1 MDNKKKLD
9 IAISL
14 LRMAREQMN
23 VEFRNFNQA
32 RFKDEIKEA
41 RRLQAD
47 VLRGLSYS
55 DASVFEELRENEEED
70 LHE

>member
-1 MDNKKKLD
+1 MNNKEKLD
-9 IAISL
+9 TAIVL
-14 LRMAREQMN
+14 LKMAREQLN
-23 VEFRNFNQA
+23 LEFRNFNQA

-55 DASVFEELRENEEED
+55 DYSVFRELESNDRS
-70 LHE
+70 

>member
-1 MDNKKKLD
+1 MNRKEKLD

-14 LRMAREQMN
+14 LKMAREQLELN
-23 VEFRNFNQA
+23 ISEFNTA
-32 RFKDEIKEA
+32 RFVDEIKEA

-55 DASVFEELRENEEED
+55 DYSVFKELED
-70 LHE
+70 NDRS

>member
-1 MDNKKKLD
+1 MNNKEKLD
-9 IAISL
+9 TAIL
-14 LRMAREQMN
+14 LLKMAREQLN
-23 VEFRNFNQA
+23 LEFSNFNQT

-55 DASVFEELRENEEED
+55 DHSVFRELED
-70 LHE
+70 NDRS

>member
-47 VLRGLSYS
+47 VLRGLSYR
-55 DASVFEELRENEEED
+55 DHSVFEELRENEEEGLYD
-70 LHE
+70 

>member
-1 MDNKKKLD
+1 MDNKTKLD
-9 IAISL
+9 TAISL
-14 LRMAREQMN
+14 LRMAREQMSL
-23 VEFRNFNQA
+23 EPRHFNQT

-55 DASVFEELRENEEED
+55 DASVFEELRENEEEGLYD
-70 LHE
+70 

>member
-9 IAISL
+9 TAITL

-55 DASVFEELRENEEED
+55 DYSVFEELRENEEED
-70 LHE
+70 LHD

>member
-1 MDNKKKLD
+1 MDNKAKLD

-23 VEFRNFNQA
+23 LERRNFNSQ
-32 RFKDEIKEA
+32 RFKEEIVEA

-47 VLRGLSYS
+47 VLRNLKNY
-55 DASVFEELRENEEED
+55 SVFEELRENEEED
-70 LHE
+70 LHD

>member
-1 MDNKKKLD
+1 MNNKEKLD
-9 IAISL
+9 TAIL
-14 LRMAREQMN
+14 LLKMAREQLDLK
-23 VEFRNFNQA
+23 FSDFNQT

-55 DASVFEELRENEEED
+55 NYSVFKELED
-70 LHE
+70 NDRS

>member
-9 IAISL
+9 MAIGL

>member
-1 MDNKKKLD
+1 MDNKTKLD
-9 IAISL
+9 TAISL
-14 LRMAREQMN
+14 LKMAREQMN
-23 VEFRNFNQA
+23 VEFINFNQA

>member
-1 MDNKKKLD
+1 MDNKTKLD
-9 IAISL
+9 TAITL

-55 DASVFEELRENEEED
+55 DASVFEELRENEGED
-70 LHE
+70 LHD

>member
-1 MDNKKKLD
+1 MNNKEKLD
-9 IAISL
+9 TAIL
-14 LRMAREQMN
+14 LLKMAREQLDLK
-23 VEFRNFNQA
+23 FSDFNQT

-55 DASVFEELRENEEED
+55 DYLVFRELENND
-70 LHE
+70 RS

>member
-9 IAISL
+9 TAITL

-55 DASVFEELRENEEED
+55 NYSVFEELRENEEED

>member
-1 MDNKKKLD
+1 MNNKTKLD
-9 IAISL
+9 VAISL
-14 LRMAREQMN
+14 LRMAREQMSL
-23 VEFRNFNQA
+23 EPRYFNQT

-55 DASVFEELRENEEED
+55 DASVFKELRENEEEGLYD
-70 LHE
+70 

>member
-1 MDNKKKLD
+1 MNNKEKLD
-9 IAISL
+9 TAIVL
-14 LRMAREQMN
+14 LKMAREQLN
-23 VEFRNFNQA
+23 LDFSNFNQT

-55 DASVFEELRENEEED
+55 DYSVFRELESNDRS
-70 LHE
+70 

>member
-1 MDNKKKLD
+1 MNNKEKLD
-9 IAISL
+9 TAIL
-14 LRMAREQMN
+14 LLKMAREQMN
-23 VEFRNFNQA
+23 LKFSDFNQT

-55 DASVFEELRENEEED
+55 DYSVFRELESNDRG
-70 LHE
+70 

>member
-1 MDNKKKLD
+1 MNNKEKLET
-9 IAISL
+9 AIL
-14 LRMAREQMN
+14 LLKMAREQLDLK
-23 VEFRNFNQA
+23 FSDFNQT

-55 DASVFEELRENEEED
+55 DYSVFRELED
-70 LHE
+70 NDRS

>member
-1 MDNKKKLD
+1 MNNKEKLD
-9 IAISL
+9 TAIL
-14 LRMAREQMN
+14 LLKMAREQMN
-23 VEFRNFNQA
+23 LKFSDFNQT

-55 DASVFEELRENEEED
+55 DYSVFRELESNDRS
-70 LHE
+70 

>member
-1 MDNKKKLD
+1 MDNKAKLD

-23 VEFRNFNQA
+23 LESRNFNSQ
-32 RFKDEIKEA
+32 RFKEEIVEA

-47 VLRGLSYS
+47 VLRNLKNY
-55 DASVFEELRENEEED
+55 SVFEELRENEEED
-70 LHE
+70 LHD

>member
-1 MDNKKKLD
+1 MDNKAKLD
-9 IAISL
+9 TAISL

-23 VEFRNFNQA
+23 VEFRKFNQA

>member
-1 MDNKKKLD
+1 MNNKEK
-9 IAISL
+9 IETAIL
-14 LRMAREQMN
+14 LLKMAREQLDLK
-23 VEFRNFNQA
+23 FSDFNQT

-55 DASVFEELRENEEED
+55 DYSVFRELESNDRG
-70 LHE
+70 

>member
-1 MDNKKKLD
+1 MDNKTKLD
-9 IAISL
+9 VAISL

-23 VEFRNFNQA
+23 AEFRNFNQA

>member
-1 MDNKKKLD
+1 MNNKEKLD
-9 IAISL
+9 TAIL
-14 LRMAREQMN
+14 LLKMAREQLDLK
-23 VEFRNFNQA
+23 FSDFNQT

-55 DASVFEELRENEEED
+55 DYSVFRELED
-70 LHE
+70 NKEDA

>member
-1 MDNKKKLD
+1 MNNKEKLD
-9 IAISL
+9 TAIL
-14 LRMAREQMN
+14 LLKMAREQMN
-23 VEFRNFNQA
+23 LKFSDFNQT

-55 DASVFEELRENEEED
+55 DYSVFRELENND
-70 LHE
+70 RS

>member
-1 MDNKKKLD
+1 MNNKEKLD
-9 IAISL
+9 TAIL
-14 LRMAREQMN
+14 LLKMAREQLN
-23 VEFRNFNQA
+23 LEFSNFNQT

-55 DASVFEELRENEEED
+55 DYSVFRELESNDRS
-70 LHE
+70 

>member
-9 IAISL
+9 MAIGL

-32 RFKDEIKEA
+32 RFKNEIKEA

-47 VLRGLSYS
+47 VLRGLPYS
-55 DASVFEELRENEEED
+55 DGSVFEELRENKEED
-70 LHE
+70 LHD

>member
-1 MDNKKKLD
+1 MNNKDKLD
-9 IAISL
+9 TAISL
-14 LRMAREQMN
+14 LKMAREQMN
-23 VEFRNFNQA
+23 LEFSNFNQT

-55 DASVFEELRENEEED
+55 NHSVFIELRDND
-70 LHE
+70 RS

>member
-1 MDNKKKLD
+1 MNNKEK
-9 IAISL
+9 IETAIL
-14 LRMAREQMN
+14 LLKMAREQLDLK
-23 VEFRNFNQA
+23 FSDFNQT

-55 DASVFEELRENEEED
+55 DYSVFRELESNDRS
-70 LHE
+70 